1 MIDLVLFSRVKCQG
15 RERFSYKTL
24 RCSAPQYLSCLWLDG
39 AKCAH
44 SKIYEK
50 ISKGAAH
57 RNICMP
63 FCIFIT
69 NVLFIILRVLY
80 APMCLILTL
89 FNVKQTHLRS
99 RSKIFYIVSSLTFQ
113 STLPINGLF
122 Q

>member
-50 ISKGAAH
+50 FPKGAAH
-57 RNICMP
+57 RNICNKYTERQTN
-63 FCIFIT
+63 IT
-69 NVLFIILRVLY
+69 VR
-80 APMCLILTL
+80 CTL
-89 FNVKQTHLRS
+89 K
-99 RSKIFYIVSSLTFQ
+99 FYKKTVYFFVNALDIES
-113 STLPINGLF
+113 INYLK
-122 Q
+122 